1 MPSKKIKI
9 QIDDDIK
16 EYEVEEDKSLV
27 IEVQNKD
34 DNIVVYTNEKDYFTA
49 FDQSKIDIFD
59 VDYIPENHSSS
70 ILDVIYNNNS
80 ELEEFNIPQE
90 IETVDEKKDKTDEK
104 DIFQSGQ
111 SDVGKNISYKK
122 EDDEQE
128 SNSDIIDDML
138 NKYKN
143 KRKRQAEE

>member
-16 EYEVEEDKSLV
+16 EYEVEENKSLV

-104 DIFQSGQ
+104 DISQ

>member
-104 DIFQSGQ
+104 DISQ

>member
-104 DIFQSGQ
+104 DISQ

-138 NKYKN
+138 DKYKN

>member
-16 EYEVEEDKSLV
+16 EYEVEENKSLV

-70 ILDVIYNNNS
+70 I
-80 ELEEFNIPQE
+80 
-90 IETVDEKKDKTDEK
+90 
-104 DIFQSGQ
+104 
-111 SDVGKNISYKK
+111 
-122 EDDEQE
+122 
-128 SNSDIIDDML
+128 
-138 NKYKN
+138 
-143 KRKRQAEE
+143 

>member
-16 EYEVEEDKSLV
+16 EYEVEENKSLV

-104 DIFQSGQ
+104 DISQ

-143 KRKRQAEE
+143 KL